1 MNIEQI
7 IKLWNK
13 SNCNTLMIR
22 SMPCV
27 NHEGDIIWGTGVYRK
42 GDTICCGG
50 EYAIEDYLKKIYSG
64 SIFMFDYHDTDDD
77 NYITFNIILRGDK

>member
-27 NHEGDIIWGTGVYRK
+27 NHEGDITWGTGVYNK
-42 GDTICCGG
+42 GQTICCGG
-50 EYAIEDYLKKIYSG
+50 EYKVEDYLKKMYID
-64 SIFMFDYHDTDDD
+64 SIFMFDYDKNNND
-77 NYITFNIILRGDK
+77 YIVFNVMLRSDK